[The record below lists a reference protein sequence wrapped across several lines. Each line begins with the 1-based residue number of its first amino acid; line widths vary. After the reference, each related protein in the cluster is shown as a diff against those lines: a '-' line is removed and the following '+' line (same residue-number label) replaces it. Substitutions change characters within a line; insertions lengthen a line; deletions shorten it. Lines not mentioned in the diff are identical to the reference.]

1 MTTLRA
7 LLIAAVVAA
16 LAGTATAG
24 PKPKRINLKPI
35 LDKLWVLQTD
45 SGHHVLLVPPWER
58 KAIKAMKLKQNL
70 STIVLFGKNRTYH
83 KLRVRSAS
91 SYGTK
96 RFEKSFVD
104 GRVQRGGTIRYKQGE
119 ITLHCGKRKTKLTLI
134 EGDRRRRILHSSKFF
149 EPKWMRTAEALARD
163 NLARYYFVDR
173 LQKRA
178 GGQGYRLFIG
188 PKGAL
193 KRVRLRDVA
202 QDSQGS
208 VFATRKGS
216 LVVSAQ
222 TNRVGR
228 YWKTTHTIKWVD
240 RRGKERKLTWIPPR
254 MNRVLIYRDLGVY
267 TGKRFGTPCD
277 IY

>member
-7 LLIAAVVAA
+7 VLTAAVLTA

-24 PKPKRINLKPI
+24 PKPRRINLKPI

-45 SGHHVLLVPPWER
+45 SGHQVLLVPPWER
-58 KAIKAMKLKQNL
+58 KAIRAMKLKQNL
-70 STIVLFGKNRTYH
+70 SNVVLFGKNRKYH
-83 KLRVRSAS
+83 QLRVFSSS

-96 RFEKSFVD
+96 RFEKWFTD
-104 GRVQRGGTIRYKQGE
+104 GRVRRGGKIRYDQGV

-134 EGDRRRRILHSSKFF
+134 EGDRRRRILHASKFYT
-149 EPKWMRTAEALARD
+149 PKWQRRADALARD
-163 NLARYYFVDR
+163 NLAKYYYVDR
-173 LQKRA
+173 LNKKA

-193 KRVRLRDVA
+193 KRVGLRDVA
-202 QDSQGS
+202 QDSEGS

-216 LVVSAQ
+216 LVLSRSTFKQ
-222 TNRVGR
+222 GR
-228 YWKTTHTIKWVD
+228 YWRTKYEIKWVS
-240 RRGKERKLTWIPPR
+240 RRGKVRKLKWIPPN
-254 MNRVLIYRDLGVY
+254 MNQVLIYRDLGVY